1 MNDPHCPK
9 VAYVVKR
16 YPRFSETFIVNELLA
31 HEHAGRQLEIISLYP
46 PNDTHFQDT
55 LGRVRA
61 PVSYLCAEGLRAAD
75 LWSTLATVGKTHPRL
90 WSALSA
96 GTGCSGREI
105 YQAARLAGLIRE
117 RGITHLHAHFAS
129 TATSVARMASLI
141 TGIPYTFTAHA
152 KDIFHESVDP
162 ADLRRKVSDSSGVVT
177 VSDFNV
183 GFLRRDLSVS
193 SVTEIHRIYN
203 GIDLSR
209 FTYEA
214 PVDRRPVIVSVGRLV
229 EKKGFHVLIEACAEL
244 VARGV
249 EFRCDLIGTGERE
262 SDLRARVQ
270 ELGLGARVR
279 FLGALPQAEVI
290 RAVRSA
296 ALFAAPC
303 VVGADG
309 NADGLPTVLLES
321 MALGTPCVSTDVTGI
336 PEVIRHEATGLLVEQ
351 GDAVGL
357 ATAMSR
363 LLGDAVLR
371 ERLAVNARGL
381 IAREFD
387 IAANAVQ
394 QWRVFERART
404 CRGREAGLLSVENA
418 GAVGVRGTAVGCAM
432 VEEELAV

>member
-1 MNDPHCPK
+1 MNAPRHPK

-31 HEHAGRQLEIISLYP
+31 HEQAGHSLEIISLYP

-61 PVSYLCAEGLRAAD
+61 PVSYLCVEGLRAAD
-75 LWSTLATVGKTHPRL
+75 LWSTLAKVGETMPRL

-96 GTGCSGREI
+96 GTGCGGREI
-105 YQAARLAGLIRE
+105 YQAACLAHLIRE

-141 TGIPYTFTAHA
+141 SGIPYTFTAHA
-152 KDIFHESVDP
+152 KDIFHDSVDP

-183 GFLRRDLSVS
+183 GFLRRDVSVS
-193 SVTEIHRIYN
+193 PIREIHRIYN

-214 PVDRRPVIVSVGRLV
+214 PVDRPPVIVSVGRLV
-229 EKKGFHVLIEACAEL
+229 EKKGFHVLIEACAQM

-249 EFRCDLIGTGERE
+249 HFLCDLIGTGERE
-262 SDLRARVQ
+262 AELRARVQ
-270 ELGLGARVR
+270 ALGLGACVR

-290 RAVRSA
+290 RAVRGA

-336 PEVIRHEATGLLVEQ
+336 PEVIRHEVTGLLVAQ
-351 GDAVGL
+351 GDAAGL
-357 ATAMSR
+357 AAAMSR
-363 LLGDAVLR
+363 LLGDAGLR
-371 ERLAVNARGL
+371 ERLAENARGL
-381 IAREFD
+381 IVREFD
-387 IAANAVQ
+387 IATNAAQ
-394 QWRVFERART
+394 QWRVFERAMSW
-404 CRGREAGLLSVENA
+404 RGRSAELPSVGESDGPGVFVETGGL
-418 GAVGVRGTAVGCAM
+418 AM
-432 VEEELAV
+432 EKELAV